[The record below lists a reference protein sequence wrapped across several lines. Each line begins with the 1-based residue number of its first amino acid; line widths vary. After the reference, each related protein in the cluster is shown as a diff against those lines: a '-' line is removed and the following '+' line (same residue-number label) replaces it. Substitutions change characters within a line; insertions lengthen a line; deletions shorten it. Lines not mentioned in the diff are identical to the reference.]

1 MQLRRFRLAAVVKVS
16 VAFYAI
22 AAVLFS
28 LFAAAIYLVGGNFG
42 LVAGVDRLAV
52 RVFGASPGFH
62 LGAVTFV
69 AGAAV
74 VAASVGLIG
83 VVFNTVAA
91 ILYNRIG
98 ELTGGVSVTLSPA
111 SAAEGAPGRRRP

>member
-1 MQLRRFRLAAVVKVS
+1 MHLRRFRLAAVVKVS
-16 VAFYAI
+16 VAFYGI

-28 LFAAAIYLVGGNFG
+28 LLAAVVYLVGGNFG
-42 LVAGVDRLAV
+42 LAAGVDRLAV

-74 VAASVGLIG
+74 VAAGVGLVG
-83 VVFNTVAA
+83 VLFNTVAA
-91 ILYNRIG
+91 MLYNRIG
-98 ELTGGVSVTLSPA
+98 QLAGGVGVTLSPA
-111 SAAEGAPGRRRP
+111 PATDGATGRRRS